1 MTTALIM
8 AGGRSERMR
17 ARGDTRHKAL
27 RVVAGRRLFDWNLQA
42 LRYFGFREIYVAV
55 NAQEHDLIQYLRS
68 FSDLHLLIET
78 APLGTIGA
86 ARGLPERVTDAIVVN
101 ADNLTN
107 LDLAALA
114 QFHVAEDAALTIATH
129 EEAFQIPWG
138 KVVAEGD
145 RVVRYEEKPRVL
157 VRVSSGTYVLNRRA
171 IDTIEPDQRLDLP
184 DLVSALLAASAPVRA
199 WAHSAEWIDVN
210 DETALARAEDVVH
223 ASGTRWPWSE
233 LVARPGA

>member
-1 MTTALIM
+1 MTAALIM

-27 RVVAGRRLFDWNLQA
+27 RLAAGRRLIDWNLQA

-55 NAQEHDLIQYLRS
+55 NAQEHDLIQYLRP
-68 FSDLHLLIET
+68 FTDLHLLVET
-78 APLGTIGA
+78 TPLGTIGA
-86 ARGLPERVTDAIVVN
+86 ARGLPAHVTDAVVVN

-114 QFHVAEDAALTIATH
+114 RFHVAQDAAMTIATH
-129 EEAFQIPWG
+129 EEAFQMPWG

-145 RVVRYEEKPRVL
+145 RVVRYEEKPRMPVC
-157 VRVSSGTYVLNRRA
+157 VSSGTYVLNRRA
-171 IDTIEPDQRLDLP
+171 VDMIEEGRRLDVP
-184 DLVSALLAASAPVRA
+184 ELVTALLAASAPVRA

-210 DETALARAEDVVH
+210 DETALARAEAVVH

-233 LVARPGA
+233 RPAGPGA